1 LLDGLSYLARFIEKL
16 EATGYVG
23 GFNGSKAR
31 DVLIN
36 EEQLQELGIE

>member
-1 LLDGLSYLARFIEKL
+1 MGSLTFCI
-16 EATGYVG
+16 TNVG
-23 GFNGSKAR
+23 GFDGSKAR

>member
-1 LLDGLSYLARFIEKL
+1 LSYLNQAM
-16 EATGYVG
+16 
-23 GFNGSKAR
+23 NGSKAR